1 MKNNLAWPRCLEIFY
16 LGCHSL
22 LQSFPESSSS
32 SQGISQGWAVSAD
45 NDVASDSRCRTTC
58 LFQAS
63 GFLLYFDKNIRAE
76 IWHFQSPAPTQRQ
89 GPLSGSLLISNRAKT
104 WTQVCLWNTLFW
116 PHHTSD
122 SPGLLK
128 GPFLAHCTISIR
140 TTYHRQSQGAMPF
153 SSQAFFP
160 PSSLCFLKQLFLYFI

>member
-32 SQGISQGWAVSAD
+32 SQGISLKGWAVSAD

-76 IWHFQSPAPTQRQ
+76 IWHFQSPAPTQIYCLQ
-89 GPLSGSLLISNRAKT
+89 KSLLPFKHSS
-104 WTQVCLWNTLFW
+104 CF
-116 PHHTSD
+116 SD
-122 SPGLLK
+122 SLRISFTIYYLLPLMCPILNLWLHCNSGFIPQFISYLSK
-128 GPFLAHCTISIR
+128 SCLPLAS
-140 TTYHRQSQGAMPF
+140 
-153 SSQAFFP
+153 
-160 PSSLCFLKQLFLYFI
+160 

>member
-22 LQSFPESSSS
+22 LQSFLESSSS
-32 SQGISQGWAVSAD
+32 SQGISLKGWAVSAD

-76 IWHFQSPAPTQRQ
+76 IWHFQSPAPTQIYCLQ
-89 GPLSGSLLISNRAKT
+89 KSLLPYRVPAPGILSKSALLSFIYFLLRVLYGTCDYIVTHAIFLSLFPIFLIP
-104 WTQVCLWNTLFW
+104 VC
-116 PHHTSD
+116 P
-122 SPGLLK
+122 
-128 GPFLAHCTISIR
+128 
-140 TTYHRQSQGAMPF
+140 
-153 SSQAFFP
+153 
-160 PSSLCFLKQLFLYFI
+160 

>member
-32 SQGISQGWAVSAD
+32 SQGISLKGWAVSAD

-76 IWHFQSPAPTQRQ
+76 IWHFQSPAPTQIYCLQ
-89 GPLSGSLLISNRAKT
+89 KSLLPCRVPASAILSESALLSIIYFLLYVLYLTCDYIVTHAYVWAAYHIPQFVSYLSKS
-104 WTQVCLWNTLFW
+104 CL
-116 PHHTSD
+116 P
-122 SPGLLK
+122 
-128 GPFLAHCTISIR
+128 LAS
-140 TTYHRQSQGAMPF
+140 
-153 SSQAFFP
+153 
-160 PSSLCFLKQLFLYFI
+160 